1 MFNKIWT
8 KITGRSRAP
17 RSSWIEDCTH
27 PEVVKTMHES
37 YSKTI
42 NKTMLS
48 LLGVGLY
55 SLLAVLGAS
64 DKSLLLIA
72 KNITIQTPLVGT
84 SISIPGFLSVSPVL
98 LIILAVYLHILYGKW
113 LRLETKREKLNK
125 ELSIAGEP
133 AIESIPTIFTFS
145 DCLSRIITTF
155 IFYRFVPLVLCVM
168 AYKAFALKELI
179 RQMFYFASLVTVS
192 LLFLEIHRC
201 PKEQRWWQNT
211 PRWIL
216 LALVVGYMGYFPSVS
231 DSFRRP
237 LNLQREDLQ
246 DAWLQGLDLT
256 GADMS
261 NANLKGANLRGAILR
276 SAHLNEANF
285 QGANLRGVDF
295 TKADLVF
302 ANFREVNGMDPY
314 LIKNAVNWKQAFYS
328 SELLST
334 LNLSPTHNEEQEK
347 LITGIKIVK
356 IGDYYGGGKI
366 AYIIQTNDKGY
377 VDGERHG
384 LIAAE
389 ADLPGGDQY
398 TWEAAKKACDD
409 LNENGYSDWHLPSKE
424 ELNKL
429 YLNRSAVGG
438 FSANY
443 YWSSTEYSAYH
454 AWGQDFYSGHQHH
467 NYKNDKLCVRAV
479 RAF

>member
-55 SLLAVLGAS
+55 SLLAVAS
-64 DKSLLLIA
+64 SPDKSLIA
-72 KNITIQTPLVGT
+72 TNSSIQTPLVGT
-84 SISIPGFLSVSPVL
+84 SISFQGFLIVSPFL
-98 LIILAVYLHILYGKW
+98 LVILTVYLHILFGYW
-113 LRLETKREKLNK
+113 LQLEKKRRDMNEQSLKN
-125 ELSIAGEP
+125 GEP
-133 AIESIPTIFTFS
+133 TIESVPAIFSFS
-145 DCLSRIITTF
+145 ERLPRFVTTF
-155 IFYRFVPLVLCVM
+155 IFYWFVPLILCFM
-168 AYKAFALKELI
+168 AYKAFALKGLI
-179 RQMFYFASLVTVS
+179 LPMFYVTSVVTLSLVFLQINRCAKIKRFCYA
-192 LLFLEIHRC
+192 LLR
-201 PKEQRWWQNT
+201 
-211 PRWIL
+211 IL
-216 LALVVGYMGYFPSVS
+216 RVLLVGFMGSFPFVA

-237 LNLQREDLQ
+237 LNLQREDLH

-256 GADMS
+256 GADMR
-261 NANLKGANLRGAILR
+261 NANLKGADLRGTILR
-276 SAHLNEANF
+276 NAHLNEANF
-285 QGANLRGVDF
+285 QGANLREADF
-295 TKADLVF
+295 TKADLSS
-302 ANFREVNGMDPY
+302 ANFREGKVMDPY
-314 LIKNAVNWKQAFYS
+314 LIKNAVNWERAYYS

-334 LNLSPTHNEEQEK
+334 LNLSPTHNEELDKLEK
-347 LITGIKIVK
+347 GIIKVE
-356 IGDYYGGGKI
+356 IGNYYRGGKI
-366 AYIIQTNDKGY
+366 AYILQPGDKGY
-377 VDGERHG
+377 VDGKRHG

-389 ADLPGGDQY
+389 ADLPGGDKY

-438 FSANY
+438 FSDY
-443 YWSSTEYSAYH
+443 DYWSSTEGSADY
-454 AWGQDFYSGHQHH
+454 AWFQYFDNGIQIIY
-467 NYKNDKLCVRAV
+467 YKNYNLCVRAV